1 MEHGV
6 VKKIAYDID
15 NFFGMSFSVLMS
27 VYHKDKPLY
36 LDRALQSLVD
46 QTLEADE
53 IILVEDGTLP
63 VQLLSVIDFFRTSL
77 NIRSVRLKENS
88 GLAIALNEGLKH
100 CKYELIARMDS
111 DDISLPYRFQ
121 RQVKFMNENPTISV
135 TSAYVEEIDNQGK
148 MVSVRKLPLSNKSIV
163 DFAKKRNPINHPC
176 AFFRKSDVL
185 AVGGYPDF
193 KKAQDYA
200 LWSLMLVHGY
210 KFMNMNDIL
219 LKMQAGSAMY
229 ERRNI
234 SYLKQELLL
243 LKYQKN
249 IGFLNYREY
258 LINAFIRSFLR
269 LSPKFIKRY
278 IYINMR

>member
-1 MEHGV
+1 M
-6 VKKIAYDID
+6 KTYKL
-15 NFFGMSFSVLMS
+15 FGMNFSVLMS

-36 LDRALQSLVD
+36 LHRALQSLVD
-46 QTLEADE
+46 QTLQADE
-53 IILVEDGTLP
+53 IILVEDGKLP
-63 VQLLSVIDFFRTSL
+63 FQLLSIIDSFRTPL
-77 NIRSVRLKENS
+77 NIKSIKLKKNS
-88 GLAIALNEGLKH
+88 GLAIALNEGLMH

-121 RQVKFMNENPTISV
+121 RQVEFMIENPTISV
-135 TSAYVEEIDNQGK
+135 ISAYVEEINDQEK
-148 MVSVRKLPLSNKSIV
+148 VVSIRELPLSDKSIV
-163 DFAKKRNPINHPC
+163 DFAKKRNPISHPC

-193 KKAQDYA
+193 RKAQDYA

-210 KFMNMNDIL
+210 KFMNVGDVL
-219 LKMQAGSAMY
+219 LRMQAGSAMY

-243 LKYQKN
+243 LKYQRN

-258 LINAFIRSFLR
+258 VINAFSRTILR
-269 LSPKFIKRY
+269 LSPRFIKEY
-278 IYINMR
+278 IYQTMRLI